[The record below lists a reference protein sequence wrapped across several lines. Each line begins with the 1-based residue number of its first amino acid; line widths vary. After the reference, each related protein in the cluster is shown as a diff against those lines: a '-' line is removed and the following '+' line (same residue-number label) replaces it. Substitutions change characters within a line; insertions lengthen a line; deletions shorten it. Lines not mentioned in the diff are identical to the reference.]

1 VGIYGGS
8 IRVITAALMITGTT
22 VGIGILGLP
31 VKTGIAGVVP
41 SIIATFFVWAVMLT
55 TGWVIARDV
64 MVEGGGIDYHSFV
77 RRRLGLVGTA
87 ITVPAY
93 LVLLYGIIAAHLGA
107 GGQVLSSISG
117 NVLTPAA
124 GIAVFFV
131 FSTATAL
138 TGLRLV
144 ERINSVLLTGL
155 FLVFVL
161 IIITSLRGADPVRF
175 LHMDWNFLVSTVPI
189 IVCAQAYQI
198 IIPAVCRTLDH
209 EPRLVMRA
217 LVVGTLIP
225 CVLNIL
231 WILAVV
237 GALPLVGQYSLLETL
252 MAGEPATIPLAAVL
266 HSPIMGTL
274 SLAFSIIVLFTS
286 YVLQS
291 TAIIGYFEDILP
303 LEPGRSRWMWSI
315 GLAFLP
321 PLVVVF
327 IYPALFLKALDIIGG
342 ISIIFLFGIIPGII
356 MFRDHRAQDRSII
369 LPLLLLLSSFIL
381 FAIEVAQETGLL
393 RIAPEVE
400 YWPVGK

>member
-1 VGIYGGS
+1 MGMYGGS
-8 IRVITAALMITGTT
+8 IRVFTAALMITGTT

-31 VKTGIAGVVP
+31 VKTGVAGVVP
-41 SIIATFFVWAVMLT
+41 SLIATFLVWAVMLA
-55 TGWVIARDV
+55 TGWVIARGV
-64 MVEGGGIDYHSFV
+64 MVEGGGVDYHSFV

-107 GGQVLSSISG
+107 GGQVVSSISG
-117 NVLTPAA
+117 NALTPTA
-124 GIAVFFV
+124 GIAVFFI

-144 ERINSVLLTGL
+144 ERINSVLMTGL
-155 FLVFVL
+155 FLVFML

-175 LHMDWNFLVSTVPI
+175 LHRDWNFLVSTVPI

-198 IIPAVCRTLDH
+198 IIPSVCRTLDH
-209 EPRLVMRA
+209 EPGFVMRA

-225 CVLNIL
+225 CVLNVL

-252 MAGEPATIPLAAVL
+252 RAGEPATIPLAAVL
-266 HSPIMGTL
+266 QSPIMGTL
-274 SLAFSIIVLFTS
+274 SLAFSITVLFTS

-303 LEPGRSRWMWSI
+303 LKPGRSRWMWAV
-315 GLAFLP
+315 GLGFLP

-342 ISIIFLFGIIPGII
+342 ISIILLFGIVPAII
-356 MFRDHRAQDRSII
+356 MYRDNRAQG
-369 LPLLLLLSSFIL
+369 LPIVVPLVLLLLCVIFFS
-381 FAIEVAQETGLL
+381 IEVAQETGLL
-393 RIAPEVE
+393 RIAPDVE